1 MQIEVT
7 SQVLEWLASEAG
19 SAHPLECCGL
29 LLGQDTRVTAI
40 QPAANIHPAPAT
52 HFTIDPQTL
61 INAHREARS
70 GGPQI
75 IGYYH
80 SHPNGLAEPSPT
92 DQDNAARDG
101 RIWAI
106 ITDAGIT
113 CWRDD
118 DKGFTPLPYSIIP
131 S

>member
-7 SQVLEWLASEAG
+7 SQVLEWLAGEA
-19 SAHPLECCGL
+19 SAAHPLECCGL
-29 LLGQDTRVTAI
+29 LLGQDKRITAI
-40 QPAANIHPAPAT
+40 QPAANIHPDPAT
-52 HFTIDPQTL
+52 HFEIDPQTL

-106 ITDAGIT
+106 VTQAGMT

-118 DKGFTPLPYSIIP
+118 DKGFIPLPYNTIP